1 MNSNPNSIARSDDPK
16 AVVSPVV
23 PTLIVDGIW
32 GWHTR
37 WGRLRQKIETDVG
50 PCQIWRY
57 DSSGRLTLQM
67 LGARLAA
74 DLRALDGPFNAVG
87 FSMGGLII
95 REAMRQDPDLPLQ
108 RVAFLNSPHRGSLAA
123 YFLPLAACRDMRPGS
138 PFLRRLNAAPWDHP
152 TLVSWCPGDL
162 MVLPGWSARW
172 SRATQIVRT
181 DIPAHD
187 WPVISGTLHRKVILF
202 LKAP

>member
-1 MNSNPNSIARSDDPK
+1 
-16 AVVSPVV
+16 
-23 PTLIVDGIW
+23 
-32 GWHTR
+32 
-37 WGRLRQKIETDVG
+37 
-50 PCQIWRY
+50 
-57 DSSGRLTLQM
+57 M